1 MIRGLAITPPVLG
14 RISIGRVIERNGKR
28 LPEKDDQFT
37 LTSQVQSREGW
48 IPHPYDAHLRS
59 QAENG
64 KIRSIPVMMLFNEPD
79 LNFRAEYSMFDRK
92 TGRPSCVGDGALCRR
107 STASGM
113 EQLPCPSPS
122 YCELGSDGRCKPYGR
137 LNVRVG
143 DDTGLGSFIFRTTGF
158 NSIRTILAR
167 LNYYQAVSGGLLACL
182 PLELKI
188 RGKSTTQSHR
198 AAIYYVDLDVREG
211 MTLEQAIEQA
221 KALDEQRRATGY
233 DQQAL
238 DEAARAGFANAEFED
253 DGEDLP
259 DILDEFFSE
268 SPGSVIA
275 QSPSPDSITGKP
287 RLADKLKGRAASI
300 ATSHPTVTPPQD
312 ALAN

>member
-122 YCELGSDGRCKPYGR
+122 HCELGSDGRCKPYGR

-143 DDTGLGSFIFRTTGF
+143 EDTGLGSFIFRTTGF

-221 KALDEQRRATGY
+221 KALDEQRRSTGY

-238 DEAARAGFANAEFED
+238 DQAARAGFANAEFED
-253 DGEDLP
+253 DGEDIP
-259 DILDEFFSE
+259 DIMSEFFLEETGYNEKLNGESGGVVGSANLSE
-268 SPGSVIA
+268 
-275 QSPSPDSITGKP
+275 
-287 RLADKLKGRAASI
+287 KLQKKSEAVVVQV
-300 ATSHPTVTPPQD
+300 TSNTH
-312 ALAN
+312 